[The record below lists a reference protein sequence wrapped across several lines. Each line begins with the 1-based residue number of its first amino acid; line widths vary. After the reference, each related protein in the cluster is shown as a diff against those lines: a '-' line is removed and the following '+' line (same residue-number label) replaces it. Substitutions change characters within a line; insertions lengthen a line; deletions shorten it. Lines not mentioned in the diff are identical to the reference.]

1 MANTQRKCPYKNC
14 KHGNVVDIS
23 TDEYMKVGNRYYH
36 KECLLEKKASE
47 AKRSCGYSH
56 CKHGGVVD
64 TQSDE
69 YIEDNGKF
77 YHMDCY
83 SEKRAFSEIIDFWY
97 REIDEDVVF
106 NQLQRVLQEL
116 IYKRGMEA
124 EYVLYAIKKKAQ
136 FLNYPSGIYYAVGDK
151 RLKANWRIIREA
163 ERLKLVKEASK
174 KTAKME
180 PMFKQKEEKK
190 SNWTNDI
197 FGGN

>member
-56 CKHGGVVD
+56 CKHGGIVD

-190 SNWTNDI
+190 SNWTTDI

>member
-36 KECLLEKKASE
+36 KECLLEKRASE

-116 IYKRGMEA
+116 IYKRGLEA

-163 ERLKLVKEASK
+163 EHLKLVKEASK
-174 KTAKME
+174 KSAKME

-190 SNWTNDI
+190 SNWTTDI

>member
-14 KHGNVVDIS
+14 KYGGVVDIS

-36 KECLLEKKASE
+36 KECLLEKKAYE

-69 YIEDNGKF
+69 CIEDNGKF

-190 SNWTNDI
+190 SNWTTDI

>member
-14 KHGNVVDIS
+14 KYGGVVDIS
-23 TDEYMKVGNRYYH
+23 TDEYMKVGSRYYH

-47 AKRSCGYSH
+47 AKKSCGYSH

-64 TQSDE
+64 TQSDG

-116 IYKRGMEA
+116 IYKRGLEA

-174 KTAKME
+174 KSAKME

-190 SNWTNDI
+190 SNWTTDI

>member
-1 MANTQRKCPYKNC
+1 MANTQKKCPYKNC
-14 KHGNVVDIS
+14 KYGGVVDIS

-36 KECLLEKKASE
+36 KECLLEKKAYE

-69 YIEDNGKF
+69 CIEDNGKF

-190 SNWTNDI
+190 SNWTTDI

>member
-1 MANTQRKCPYKNC
+1 MAKTQRKCPYKNC

-36 KECLLEKKASE
+36 KECLLEKRASE

-116 IYKRGMEA
+116 IYKRGLEA

-163 ERLKLVKEASK
+163 EHLKLVKEASK
-174 KTAKME
+174 KSAKME

-190 SNWTNDI
+190 SNWTTDI

>member
-190 SNWTNDI
+190 SNWTTDI

>member
-14 KHGNVVDIS
+14 KYGGVVDIS

-36 KECLLEKKASE
+36 KECLLEKKAYE

-69 YIEDNGKF
+69 CIEDNGKF

-116 IYKRGMEA
+116 IYKRGLEA

-190 SNWTNDI
+190 SNWTTDI
-197 FGGN
+197 FGGI

>member
-47 AKRSCGYSH
+47 AKKSCGYSH

-190 SNWTNDI
+190 SNWTTDI